1 MPEALVNYAEE
12 MAKRKNL
19 KVIYFTLSNLFTLRK
34 SKEVINGMPTDFVS
48 YIANA
53 EYVITNSFHG
63 TAFAIIFNKELTVF
77 KNANKNHDNSRL
89 ENIMSIAG
97 IEDRLLKEG
106 EMTFFDNR
114 IDYEI
119 VNGNLEFEVN
129 KSKKYL
135 EQIIDNIGEG
145 EIKVED

>member
-106 EMTFFDNR
+106 
-114 IDYEI
+114 
-119 VNGNLEFEVN
+119 
-129 KSKKYL
+129 K
-135 EQIIDNIGEG
+135 
-145 EIKVED
+145 

>member
-1 MPEALVNYAEE
+1 
-12 MAKRKNL
+12 
-19 KVIYFTLSNLFTLRK
+19 
-34 SKEVINGMPTDFVS
+34 
-48 YIANA
+48 
-53 EYVITNSFHG
+53 
-63 TAFAIIFNKELTVF
+63 
-77 KNANKNHDNSRL
+77 
-89 ENIMSIAG
+89 
-97 IEDRLLKEG
+97 
-106 EMTFFDNR
+106 MTFFDNR